1 MSTFKKGD
9 IVRLKSD
16 AYTFSRFTKGKT
28 YSIIN
33 VTHLNSAIPHNGSEI
48 RLIDDLG
55 REDWFLNDDRFFE
68 LCKNKIV
75 LEIIKDL

>member
-9 IVRLKSD
+9 IVRLKPD
-16 AYTFSRFTKGKT
+16 AHDFSKFTKGKT

-33 VTHLNSAIPHNGSEI
+33 VTKLKMGRGHHEEEI
-48 RLIDDLG
+48 RLINDLG
-55 REDWFLNDDRFFE
+55 MEDWFINDDRFFE

-75 LEIIKDL
+75 HEIIKDL